1 MLAGLHAVQRL
12 GSASFLAPS
21 QLRVTSGNPWHFLA
35 CSYMTPSLC
44 PCCHMAFSPPL
55 LWGSL
60 GSPLHIRTPVVW
72 DLGPTVTHYDI
83 ILTTNYIC
91 QKLCFQIR
99 SRAQVPPG
107 CEFGGD
113 RDTVEPSAL
122 AQGIFTDLFGTAWF
136 SFTVPVYILIPHI
149 TKKELYRE

>member
-1 MLAGLHAVQRL
+1 MLSRGLEVHPSLRLRSFGWFPAILAISWLAATWLQVSAPAITWPFPLHFYGAL
-12 GSASFLAPS
+12 GS
-21 QLRVTSGNPWHFLA
+21 
-35 CSYMTPSLC
+35 SL
-44 PCCHMAFSPPL
+44 L
-55 LWGSL
+55 
-60 GSPLHIRTPVVW
+60 IRTPVVW

-99 SRAQVPPG
+99 SHAQVSPG
-107 CEFGGD
+107 CEFGGE

-122 AQGIFTDLFGTAWF
+122 AQGIVTDLFGTAWF